1 MKIEKVHINNFRL
14 LRAVDISFEDLST
27 VIVGRNNSG
36 KTSLTEVFRRFFAS
50 RNFNLE
56 DFSFEAIQE
65 FRQLCID
72 FPMGKMN

>member
-36 KTSLTEVFRRFFAS
+36 KTSLTEVFRRF
-50 RNFNLE
+50 LLLV
-56 DFSFEAIQE
+56 I
-65 FRQLCID
+65 LI
-72 FPMGKMN
+72 